1 MWQAF
6 TEWVDM
12 TIEELYESVQ
22 DVCDQLER
30 DKIDRGLATETLIRV
45 CQHFASENAKGKE
58 FLRKIV
64 EDIQAQI
71 NAT

>member
-1 MWQAF
+1 
-6 TEWVDM
+6 M